1 MKPLIK
7 QRLPFVE
14 KWLAL
19 PKMYHWSFFI
29 CCLSAVNFSVLLE
42 GWKSEQQRQMLEQEI
57 VQQSTE
63 LAHQEKLLSTLKKHS
78 DQRELSSLLTKQIVA
93 LDEQIHR
100 LLGDEIELIVY
111 QWDFSSRPILQ
122 IQLEGQFQYS
132 YHFLTTLLAQQPL
145 LSFVQLTMEKKE
157 NGKLQSHLVLQ
168 LKREE

>member
-7 QRLPFVE
+7 KPIPFVE
-14 KWLAL
+14 KWLL
-19 PKMYHWSFFI
+19 LQKMYHWGFFV
-29 CCLSAVNFSVLLE
+29 CCLSAVNFSVLFE
-42 GWKSEQQRQMLEQEI
+42 GWNTYQQRQTLAQEI
-57 VQQSTE
+57 SQQSTE

-78 DQRELSSLLTKQIVA
+78 DQRELSPQLTKQIVT

-100 LLGDEIELIVY
+100 LLNDEMELIVY

-132 YHFLTTLLAQQPL
+132 YHFLSSLLEQQSP
-145 LSFVQLTMEKKE
+145 LSFVQLAMEKKE

>member
-7 QRLPFVE
+7 KPLPFVE
-14 KWLAL
+14 KWLVL
-19 PKMYHWSFFI
+19 PKIYHWGFFV

-42 GWKSEQQRQMLEQEI
+42 GWKNEQQRQTLEQEI
-57 VQQSTE
+57 AQQSTE
-63 LAHQEKLLSTLKKHS
+63 LVHQEKLLSTLKKHS
-78 DQRELSSLLTKQIVA
+78 DQRELSPQLTKQIVT

-111 QWDFSSRPILQ
+111 QWDFSSQPILQ

-132 YHFLTTLLAQQPL
+132 YHFLTALLAQQSP

>member
-7 QRLPFVE
+7 KPLPFVE
-14 KWLAL
+14 KWLVL
-19 PKMYHWSFFI
+19 PKIYHWGFFV

-42 GWKSEQQRQMLEQEI
+42 GWKNEQQRQTLEQEI
-57 VQQSTE
+57 AQQSTE
-63 LAHQEKLLSTLKKHS
+63 LVHQEKLLSTLKKHS
-78 DQRELSSLLTKQIVA
+78 DQRELSPQLTKQIVT

-111 QWDFSSRPILQ
+111 QWDFSSQPILQ

-132 YHFLTTLLAQQPL
+132 YHFLTALLAQQSP

-157 NGKLQSHLVLQ
+157 NGKLQSHLILQ